1 MKTAEEIIAYIE
13 AEIAEAHELHDQY
26 KGKDASQAFAY
37 ILKST
42 TLTHLLEEIT
52 ND

>member
-13 AEIAEAHELHDQY
+13 AENAEAHELHDQA
-26 KGKDASQAFAY
+26 KGKDATQAFAY
-37 ILKST
+37 ILKAT

-52 ND
+52 TE

>member
-1 MKTAEEIIAYIE
+1 MKTAEEIITYIE
-13 AEIAEAHELHDQY
+13 AEIAEAHELHDEA
-26 KGKDASQAFAY
+26 KGKDAAQALAY
-37 ILKST
+37 ILKAT

>member
-13 AEIAEAHELHDQY
+13 AEIAESHELHDQA
-26 KGKDASQAFAY
+26 KGKDAAQAFAY
-37 ILKST
+37 ILKAA
-42 TLTHLLEEIT
+42 TLTHLLEEIK

>member
-13 AEIAEAHELHDQY
+13 AEIAEAHEMHDQAR
-26 KGKDASQAFAY
+26 GKDTAQAFACLMK
-37 ILKST
+37 IT